1 MSDYPQVL
9 GPHVINL
16 PNLESYMSWMRTHF
30 EQIPDPGEAWV
41 FNVHDEGLTT
51 IKVGDGIHMFGE
63 LKSIK
68 DAKSEIK
75 YYRISETDLRELLTA
90 AHYAWALE
98 CGGVDNWIWEAD
110 SRHDYLNQYN
120 ADQGTD
126 FDNFEDLA
134 AHEMK
139 NYAIIS

>member
-1 MSDYPQVL
+1 MSNYPQVL
-9 GPHVINL
+9 GPHVINVSSF
-16 PNLESYMSWMRTHF
+16 EEYRTWMAAHF
-30 EQIPDPGEAWV
+30 EQIPEPGACWI
-41 FNVHDEGLTT
+41 FHIQDEHQDI
-51 IKVGDGIHMFGE
+51 IKIGDGIHMFGE
-63 LKSIK
+63 LTHY
-68 DAKSEIK
+68 SEIPNKIK

-90 AHYAWALE
+90 AHKYWALE

-110 SRHDYLNQYN
+110 SRHDYLKQYN

-126 FDNFEDLA
+126 FDDFEDLA

>member
-9 GPHVINL
+9 GPHIITFDTADEWYRWL
-16 PNLESYMSWMRTHF
+16 YRRGDDIPN
-30 EQIPDPGEAWV
+30 PGEIFV
-41 FNVHDEGLTT
+41 FHINELRKDICKMGNGITCFRELPEYGDEPR
-51 IKVGDGIHMFGE
+51 V
-63 LKSIK
+63 
-68 DAKSEIK
+68 K

-98 CGGVDNWIWEAD
+98 NGGVDNLTWEAD
-110 SRHDYLNQYN
+110 SRHDYLSQYN

-126 FDNFEDLA
+126 FDDFEDLA

>member
-16 PNLESYMSWMRTHF
+16 PDLESYMSWMRTHF
-30 EQIPDPGEAWV
+30 EQIPNPGDIWI
-41 FNVHDEGLTT
+41 FNIHDEGLITT
-51 IKVGDGIHMFGE
+51 KVGDGIHMFGE
-63 LKSIK
+63 LKSIQ
-68 DAKSEIK
+68 DARSAIK
-75 YYRISETDLRELLTA
+75 YYKISETDLRELLTA

-98 CGGVDNWIWEAD
+98 GGGVDNWTWEAD
-110 SRHDYLNQYN
+110 SRHDYLSQYN

-126 FDNFEDLA
+126 FDDFEDLA

-139 NYAIIS
+139 NYPIIP